1 MYWIPIVVLG
11 VLAVIAVAWTPLF
24 ALIVAVPA
32 FIAFLVY
39 VGMRRNPG
47 ERVTPPTGRAEK
59 YEDETPTG
67 PWGERRS

>member
-32 FIAFLVY
+32 FIAFLIY
-39 VGMRRNPG
+39 VAMQRDSD
-47 ERVTPPTGRAEK
+47 ERVTPPTGRADR
-59 YEDETPTG
+59 YEDDTPTG

>member
-24 ALIVAVPA
+24 ALIIAVPA
-32 FIAFLVY
+32 FVLFLVY
-39 VGMRRNPG
+39 VAMQPNSD
-47 ERVTPPTGRAEK
+47 ERVSPPSRRAEK